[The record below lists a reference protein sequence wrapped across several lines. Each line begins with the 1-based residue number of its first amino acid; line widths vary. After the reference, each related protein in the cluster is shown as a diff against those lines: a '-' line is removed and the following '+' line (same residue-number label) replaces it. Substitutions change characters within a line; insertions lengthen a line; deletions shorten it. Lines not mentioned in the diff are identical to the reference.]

1 MKTAFIFS
9 GQGAQAAGMGKELYE
24 NFDCV
29 KKVFDTADNA
39 LGFKISDICFGE
51 DERLNETEYTQ
62 PAILTM
68 STAVLEL
75 MKEKGLKADY
85 AAGLSLGEYSALVAS
100 GVLDFEQ
107 AVTLVRKRG
116 RFMTEAVPAGE
127 GGMCAVLNLDADKIQ
142 EACDKVSDIGR
153 CMIANYNCP
162 GQIAIAG
169 DKAAV
174 EKAAEVVLEMG
185 AKRAVILNVSGPFHT
200 SLLKPASDK
209 LKEELK
215 NIDFHDMQIPV
226 LTNLTGDLVGSAGDI
241 PEILTKQVMNPVKW
255 DQSVRKMIELGV
267 DTFVEMGPGKTL
279 SSFVKKIAKDMGRD
293 DISVYNVEDIKTYEK
308 TIGGLGL

>member
-215 NIDFHDMQIPV
+215 NVDFHDMQIPV

>member
-29 KKVFDTADNA
+29 KNVFDTADKA
-39 LGFKISDICFGE
+39 LGLKISDICFN
-51 DERLNETEYTQ
+51 DDLRLNETEYTQ

-68 STAVLEL
+68 SVAVLEL
-75 MKEKGLKADY
+75 MRDKGLKADY

-116 RFMTEAVPAGE
+116 RFMTEAVPVGE
-127 GGMCAVLNLDADKIQ
+127 GGMCAVLNLPAEKIQ
-142 EACDKVSDIGR
+142 EACDSVSDIGR

-174 EKAAEVVLEMG
+174 EKAAEIMTEMG
-185 AKRAVILNVSGPFHT
+185 AKRAVMLNVSGPFHT

-215 NIDFHDMQIPV
+215 NIDFHDMQVPV
-226 LTNLTGDLVGSAGDI
+226 LTNLTGDLVASASDI

-279 SSFVKKIAKDMGRD
+279 SSFVKKVAKDMGAEN
-293 DISVYNVEDIKTYEK
+293 IEVYNIEDVKTLEK
-308 TIGGLGL
+308 AIGGLGL

>member
-9 GQGAQAAGMGKELYE
+9 GQGAQKAGMGKELYD

-29 KKVFDTADNA
+29 KKVFDKADKA
-39 LGFKISDICFGE
+39 LGIKISDICFNE
-51 DERLNETEYTQ
+51 DARLNETEYTQ

-68 STAVLEL
+68 SVAVLEL

-107 AVTLVRKRG
+107 AVCLVRKRG
-116 RFMTEAVPAGE
+116 RFMTEAVPSGE
-127 GGMCAVLNLDADKIQ
+127 GGMCAVLNLDAEKIQ
-142 EACDKVSDIGR
+142 EACDEVKNIGR

-169 DKAAV
+169 DVKAV
-174 EKAAEVVLEMG
+174 EKAVELVLEKG
-185 AKRAVILNVSGPFHT
+185 AKRAVMLNVSGPFHT

-209 LKEELK
+209 LAEELK
-215 NIDFHDMQIPV
+215 NVDFHDMQIPV
-226 LTNLTGDLVGSAGDI
+226 LTNLTGDLVPSKDDI
-241 PEILTKQVMNPVKW
+241 EGILIKQVMNPVKW
-255 DQSVRKMIELGV
+255 EQSVRKMLELGV

-279 SSFVKKIAKDMGRD
+279 SSFVKKITKDVA
-293 DISVYNVEDIKTYEK
+293 VYNVEDMATLEK
-308 TIGGLGL
+308 AIGGLGL